1 MPATSSHNP
10 RQDSPRLVV
19 FGVSCRRRP
28 PQICPAVTDIAH
40 LLAIL
45 APIFVL
51 IALGAV
57 LRRIGWLTT
66 EADASLLRLGVN
78 LFFPALIF
86 NAVLGNPALRDPRN
100 LLWPPLLGFV
110 SMAIGWFAAW
120 WTGRAIGLA
129 RGSGLRTFAFAT
141 GFYNYSYVPIALVGA
156 LYGEDV
162 LGVLF
167 VFTTGNELAAWTV
180 GILLLAGGSFREN
193 WRKVLNP
200 PVFALFGAIL
210 LNLVH
215 VELPSAAQRTIASLG
230 ACAVPLGLL
239 LIGAFLEEHL
249 RNPGA
254 LIAPRIATS
263 AVLLRLGVLPLVF
276 LAAAKWF
283 PLSPELR
290 QVVVVQAAMP
300 AGVFPIVL
308 TKHYGGQPLTA
319 AQVVVSTTAVSLL
332 VIPLWIKFGLWWI
345 GP

>member
-1 MPATSSHNP
+1 MAEI
-10 RQDSPRLVV
+10 L
-19 FGVSCRRRP
+19 
-28 PQICPAVTDIAH
+28 H

-57 LRRIGWLTT
+57 LRRVGWLTT

-100 LLWPPLLGFV
+100 LFWPPLLGFV
-110 SMAIGWFAAW
+110 SMTVGWFAAW
-120 WTGRAIGLA
+120 WTGRAIGLETG
-129 RGSGLRTFAFAT
+129 RGLRTFAFAT

-156 LYGEDV
+156 LYGADT

-180 GILLLAGGSFREN
+180 GILLLAGGSFRDN

-200 PVFALFGAIL
+200 PVFALVGAIL
-210 LNLVH
+210 LNVVH
-215 VELPSAAQRTIASLG
+215 TEIPPTVQRTIASLG

-239 LIGAFLEEHL
+239 LVGAFLEEHL

-254 LIAPRIATS
+254 LVAPRIALGS
-263 AVLLRLGVLPLVF
+263 VLLRLGALPLVF
-276 LAAAKWF
+276 LAGAKWL

-319 AQVVVSTTAVSLL
+319 AQVVVSTTAVSLF
-332 VIPLWIKFGLWWI
+332 VIPLWIQFGFWWI
-345 GP
+345 GS